1 MGKNVFTI
9 KHEYSN
15 IDFSALTD
23 SELTKLIKRA
33 MTEFQNR
40 LNNPVFENRRE
51 ERKVVYSPSSRQLT
65 FIGKCLS
72 GGYVH
77 ASMKDEYKALAKE
90 FSEWFRSK
98 GYPTD
103 LRGSDFER
111 WKRYYQK

>member
-1 MGKNVFTI
+1 MGKNIFTI

-23 SELTKLIKRA
+23 SELSELIKRA
-33 MTEFQNR
+33 MTEFQRR
-40 LNNPVFENRRE
+40 LDQPVFKKQIEKKN
-51 ERKVVYSPSSRQLT
+51 VVYSPSARQLT
-65 FIGKCLS
+65 FIENCLS

-77 ASMKDEYKALAKE
+77 AAQKDEYKVLAKE

-103 LRGSDFER
+103 LRGSDFEL
-111 WKRYYQK
+111 WNRYYKK

>member
-23 SELTKLIKRA
+23 SELTELIKRA

-40 LNNPVFENRRE
+40 LSNPVFEKRRE
-51 ERKVVYSPSSRQLT
+51 ERKVVYSPSERQLT
-65 FIGKCLS
+65 FIEKCLS

-77 ASMKDEYKALAKE
+77 ASMKDDYKALAKE

-103 LRGSDFER
+103 DPTRE
-111 WKRYYQK
+111 